1 MAVFVL
7 GEVPMMGA
15 QEQPTDNRWTISG
28 VENLLGSLTG
38 VMSVRLVAKPGSDIK
53 EIHLLTTEEV
63 TPKQTV
69 RNVESAL
76 MAHFNLQI
84 DHRKISVART
94 SVAPPSEPAVR
105 PAPAPASLNGPAP
118 VAVESPSQDRKSL
131 LRPFPTTQ
139 EPRILFLGHQVETQR
154 SQQVRMVVSVEWQGE
169 RYHGEA
175 GGTGVNRGRF
185 EALANATLDAAHSA
199 AIANGA
205 DDFTLTLDGVKI
217 INAFDRDYVIVSVHA
232 MSGRTT
238 TPLAGAAVV
247 EESSD
252 QAVIMATLQAT
263 DRWVRGRT

>member
-1 MAVFVL
+1 MAVFGL
-7 GEVPMMGA
+7 GDVPMMGA
-15 QEQPTDNRWTISG
+15 QEQPSENRWTISG

-38 VMSVRLVAKPGSDIK
+38 VMSVRLVAKPGSEIE

-76 MAHFNLQI
+76 MAHFDLQI

-94 SVAPPSEPAVR
+94 TVAPPREPAVASAPPR
-105 PAPAPASLNGPAP
+105 PALPETPSPARSP
-118 VAVESPSQDRKSL
+118 VV
-131 LRPFPTTQ
+131 RPFPTTQ

-175 GGTGVNRGRF
+175 GGPGLARGRF
-185 EALANATLDAAHSA
+185 DAVANATLDAARSA
-199 AIANGA
+199 ALASGA
-205 DDFTLTLDGVKI
+205 GEFTLTLDGVRLI
-217 INAFDRDYVIVSVHA
+217 DAFDRQYALVAVHA

-238 TPLAGAAVV
+238 TALAGAAVV
-247 EESSD
+247 EGSPD
-252 QAVIMATLQAT
+252 HAVIMATLQAT
-263 DRWVRGRT
+263 DRWVRGRS